1 MHTTGKKIALITW
14 WMLFMIAF
22 SAPSFGE
29 HDHGS
34 DHPDEQKH
42 DAQEEHGRGPG
53 PLIEEMVR
61 LDAVFRDVV
70 SGVALGDGKRVHE
83 AIETMHGAMEKTH
96 EGVHHGAVT
105 LGKNAHRLNEFI
117 ALDKQFHKKLERLSR
132 AAHKNDQPA
141 MVSLTKQLLEGCV
154 QCHRDFRKP

>member
-1 MHTTGKKIALITW
+1 MRATGKRIAIIAIG
-14 WMLFMIAF
+14 MLSLSVFPL
-22 SAPSFGE
+22 PSLGHE
-29 HDHGS
+29 QGS
-34 DHPDEQKH
+34 H
-42 DAQEEHGRGPG
+42 QEEGKSPVHEGHGTS

-105 LGKNAHRLNEFI
+105 LRKNAHRLDEFI
-117 ALDKQFHKKLERLSR
+117 ALDKQFHKKLERLGR
-132 AAHKNDQPA
+132 AAHKNDQAA

-154 QCHRDFRKP
+154 RCHRDFRTP